1 MDLVS
6 VIIPYYK
13 KKEYIVST
21 LDSVLKQT
29 YKNLEIIIIYDDQE
43 REDLKFIKKLIK
55 LDKRISLLI
64 NKKTLGAGL
73 SRNYGIKKCKGK
85 YVSFIDADDIWKKIN

>member
-64 NKKTLGAGL
+64 NKKTLGAVVKKL
-73 SRNYGIKKCKGK
+73 RNKEMKVNMLVLLMLMIFGKK
-85 YVSFIDADDIWKKIN
+85 